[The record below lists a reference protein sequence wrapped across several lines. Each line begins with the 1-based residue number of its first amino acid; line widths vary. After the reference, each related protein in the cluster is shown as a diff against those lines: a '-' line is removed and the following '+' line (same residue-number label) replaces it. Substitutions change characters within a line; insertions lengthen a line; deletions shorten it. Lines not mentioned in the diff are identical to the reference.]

1 MGGGVA
7 KLYFRS
13 IESVDEIESG
23 LDEIHAEVEV
33 LFGSSS
39 SLPSFS
45 RRELTFTRN
54 QGSGSGDYSCD
65 LSSLS
70 SGYSMFLYGPWC
82 GGSGYDGIGYQTRGS
97 SFFWETT
104 GGHFKDLYTDEKHSD
119 VVVNGGFFCSDG
131 ENTKLKITDDNGAVL
146 YKKSFGGPV
155 VHLKAGWNVGGY
167 TTAVDQDIEFKGPFV
182 GGGPAEYYYVPV
194 DYAGST
200 GDEDFLTNAWEDG
213 PFLLWKL
220 NGGRIEFTYGQ
231 YGAKEITIFDPT
243 NLNNEEVLPLT
254 SSNVPTGQFS
264 ITRSISESPAIL
276 ATTDQLLQIGTT
288 STTAAAGDHTH
299 NTLVSQ
305 DSKVTVTATNDGTL
319 TINKPG
325 VSLTDNDTLASL
337 ATILGLPDT
346 ASLSDVQQAL
356 GLPDTA
362 TLADAMQAAAAPVN
376 TRFATIDELP
386 EVPIKAVKQNGTA
399 LTPDS
404 NGAVN
409 IEVPEAPVKAIKQ
422 NGASLTP
429 DSNGAVNVGG
439 VYYAT
444 CSTAQDTAA
453 KVATL
458 KNANETFVLEEG
470 VVVYVKFTNLPA
482 AVTQTLNVAGTGA
495 KTIQYGTYAAPLYN
509 YSCAAWRAGE
519 IVGFIYDGTYW
530 RMLRPAIAGTSTDG
544 VVRIADYLSSDLTM
558 VPGTKLLYNVGT
570 SIAPRWVK
578 NTTYSAGDYVMYEF
592 NGKLYKAKVDIP
604 ANTSWNANN
613 WEEVKVM
620 AEMAAGAG
628 AGSYSL
634 TTPEQAT
641 STTTTTNDTITV
653 QLSDKAINAVQ
664 VPTTVTNVVM
674 KFPQQETGKARDFLV
689 RLIVT
694 GETVPS
700 ITLTEQ
706 DGSAVE
712 FDVDDDSWTEIEQG
726 VNLLMF
732 TETAQ

>member
-1 MGGGVA
+1 MSKLYKELKYDTDRVMQPGDPLTSANGKNEVVIGNDGVAAVHHLPTYYLIDNVPNMGSGVA

-13 IESVDEIESG
+13 IESIDEIESG

-82 GGSGYDGIGYQTRGS
+82 GGSPSYDGIGYQTGGS

-104 GGHFKDLYTDEKHSD
+104 GGHIFKDLYTDEKRSD
-119 VVVNGGFFCSDG
+119 IVVNGGFFCSDG

-200 GDEDFLTNAWEDG
+200 GDEDFLTNAWKDG

-264 ITRSISESPAIL
+264 ITRSISYSPAIL

-305 DSKVTVTATNDGTL
+305 DSKVTVTTTNDGTL

-325 VSLTDNDTLASL
+325 VPLTDNDTLASL

-362 TLADAMQAAAAPVN
+362 TLADAMAAAATPIN

-404 NGAVN
+404 DGAVN
-409 IEVPEAPVKAIKQ
+409 IEVSV
-422 NGASLTP
+422 
-429 DSNGAVNVGG
+429 
-439 VYYAT
+439 
-444 CSTAQDTAA
+444 DT
-453 KVATL
+453 
-458 KNANETFVLEEG
+458 
-470 VVVYVKFTNLPA
+470 
-482 AVTQTLNVAGTGA
+482 
-495 KTIQYGTYAAPLYN
+495 
-509 YSCAAWRAGE
+509 
-519 IVGFIYDGTYW
+519 
-530 RMLRPAIAGTSTDG
+530 
-544 VVRIADYLSSDLTM
+544 
-558 VPGTKLLYNVGT
+558 
-570 SIAPRWVK
+570 
-578 NTTYSAGDYVMYEF
+578 
-592 NGKLYKAKVDIP
+592 
-604 ANTSWNANN
+604 
-613 WEEVKVM
+613 
-620 AEMAAGAG
+620 
-628 AGSYSL
+628 GSYSL
-634 TTPEQAT
+634 TTPEQTT

-674 KFPQQETGKARDFLV
+674 KFPQQETGKARDFMV

-700 ITLTEQ
+700 ITLTEP
-706 DGSAVE
+706 DGSAID
-712 FDVDDDSWTEIEQG
+712 FDVDDDSWTEIQKG